1 MTLPLPSNSE
11 HSCAPMQ
18 TLILFHL
25 VIYIHFVPSKLHCTL
40 NSFSESLDHTL
51 TSLNHTVR
59 FREIETGLY
68 LSVIQVSFF
77 LLCQSDR
84 GGSETGGLGVTSKSR
99 RRGSLRV
106 RINQFSIASS
116 EPYKMSDS
124 SSARQRARSSIFYG
138 LRVTISYQ
146 ISQ

>member
-1 MTLPLPSNSE
+1 
-11 HSCAPMQ
+11 MQ

-68 LSVIQVSFF
+68 LSVIQVSLFSSVS
-77 LLCQSDR
+77 Q
-84 GGSETGGLGVTSKSR
+84 TGVGQKQG
-99 RRGSLRV
+99 
-106 RINQFSIASS
+106 
-116 EPYKMSDS
+116 DWW
-124 SSARQRARSSIFYG
+124 
-138 LRVTISYQ
+138 
-146 ISQ
+146 